1 MMSGDTQWTV
11 DKKIPLAM
19 IFAVIVQTGGF
30 VWWMGGISERVNVLE
45 KASAAVTI
53 AAPVQADRLTR
64 VESKVESAQRDLAE
78 IKADVKSLIR
88 RDPAK

>member
-1 MMSGDTQWTV
+1 MSGDKQWTV

-19 IFAVIVQTGGF
+19 IFALVMQTGAF

-53 AAPVQADRLTR
+53 SAPVQSDRLTR
-64 VESKVESAQRDLAE
+64 VESRVESAQRDLTE

-88 RDPAK
+88 RDAK